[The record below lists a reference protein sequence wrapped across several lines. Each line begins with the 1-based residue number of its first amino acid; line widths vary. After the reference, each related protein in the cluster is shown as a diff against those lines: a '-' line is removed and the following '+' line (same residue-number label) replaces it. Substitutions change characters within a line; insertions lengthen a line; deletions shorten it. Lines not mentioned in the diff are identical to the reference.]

1 MLKLI
6 KEILDCCKSKKKQKR
21 LIINEENP
29 AETNTNRPN
38 IEVVI
43 QNNGYENCNVN
54 DTTKKDLSSCMEN
67 GLIKQEKTDVDD
79 KLVIEISDD
88 TKQILI
94 PEKYIRDDEKDKIVF
109 SKEGLYRFYEE
120 INNDNNNWNVLYNK
134 GSLKISS
141 TMGVIIIIIFL
152 VSYIIKCIIA

>member
-120 INNDNNNWNVLYNK
+120 INNENNHWNVLYNK

-141 TMGVIIIIIFL
+141 TMGVLIIIILL
-152 VSYIIKCIIA
+152 VSNYVKCSIA